1 MTQGKVTPI
10 EADTAQHPVA
20 LDKKVETTH
29 IETGADNEAAIE
41 DVKWGDLRQDAMR
54 AEDAEK
60 NMSLWS
66 NLRLYKKAVFW
77 SFAVSLCIV
86 MEGFDLGSE
95 LTPFETIGMC

>member
-1 MTQGKVTPI
+1 
-10 EADTAQHPVA
+10 
-20 LDKKVETTH
+20 
-29 IETGADNEAAIE
+29 
-41 DVKWGDLRQDAMR
+41 MR

-95 LTPFETIGMC
+95 STPSTISGMC